1 MANDFN
7 ADATNKA
14 QDTRAFGGGSGL
26 KAGVE
31 SGLSSVES
39 LSRGEVQAEQK
50 TSGSNFRKDEI
61 ETSGGSKNGK
71 NFTFKN

>member
-1 MANDFN
+1 MADFN
-7 ADATNKA
+7 QNGSNTA

-39 LSRGEVQAEQK
+39 LKRGSTEAEQQ
-50 TSGSNFRKDEI
+50 TSGVNFRKDA
-61 ETSGGSKNGK
+61 TSESAGAKHGK
-71 NFTFKN
+71 NFTFRN

>member
-1 MANDFN
+1 MSDFN
-7 ADATNKA
+7 QDKSNVA

-39 LSRGEVQAEQK
+39 VARGNVEAQQK
-50 TSGSNFRKDEI
+50 TQGENFRKEVSH
-61 ETSGGSKNGK
+61 ESAGSKNGK
-71 NFTFKN
+71 DFTFRG